1 VIYYG
6 EKKMNILTEKSGLN
20 GQAYEGIERA
30 VIRVSIEMLDREN
43 SWLLSSVIGFT
54 HSLN

>member
-1 VIYYG
+1 
-6 EKKMNILTEKSGLN
+6 MNILTEKSGLN